1 MRQFFLFFLSAILLD
16 AQSSPPEF
24 QPLRALPVEIMPT
37 DDPPPAVAPYPLK
50 ALPITPELKDPTP
63 PEPSSPPEPAA
74 VIPEPTASSAI
85 GEKPSGDDAARL
97 QIFLDERLFGPG
109 VIDSKIGLFSQL
121 AVQAWNEVH
130 GHPSDDWTA
139 VNTAAREAVPDPY
152 AVAIIPEIA
161 NEWVDTKLSQ
171 KRSEQANA
179 KRMSYRSV
187 AEFMSERYHTDIPT
201 LVRLNPGRNI
211 DHLKVKSSIVVPN
224 VEPFLIENLSD
235 RAYHALEGLSDRY
248 VVVDTKINQVRIFEG
263 LPKPAIVDDAGTPE
277 KPKPNTALI
286 ASFPITP
293 GKPEFVKLGTW
304 QMKNMV
310 ELPWWRYDQQF
321 LDTGKRSEN
330 ALNIPPGP
338 NLPVGI
344 IWCGTSRPGI
354 GLHGTAEPET
364 IGRSR
369 SAGCIRL
376 CNWDAIR
383 LPNLIRP
390 GATVEIR

>member
-1 MRQFFLFFLSAILLD
+1 MRQFLLLFLLAISVD
-16 AQSSPPEF
+16 GQQSPPAF
-24 QPLRALPVEIMPT
+24 LPPKALPVEIAPPVET
-37 DDPPPAVAPYPLK
+37 PPAALPPPLK
-50 ALPITPELKDPTP
+50 ALPVTPDLTTP
-63 PEPSSPPEPAA
+63 AVPEAPKKIIPAP
-74 VIPEPTASSAI
+74 VIPEPTDSSPL
-85 GEKPSGDDAARL
+85 GEKPTGDDATRL
-97 QIFLDERLFGPG
+97 QIFLDENNFGPG
-109 VIDSKIGLFSQL
+109 VIDGKIGLFSQL
-121 AVQAWNEVH
+121 AVQSWNEVQ
-130 GHPSDDWTA
+130 GHPIDDWSA
-139 VNTAAREAVPDPY
+139 VNNAARKAVADPY

-161 NEWVDTKLSQ
+161 NEWVNPKLSQ
-171 KRSEQANA
+171 KRSEQAKA
-179 KRMSYRSV
+179 KRMSYRSI

-201 LVRLNPGRNI
+201 LTRLNPG
-211 DHLKVKSSIVVPN
+211 KSIYSLQIKTSIVVPN
-224 VEPFLIENLSD
+224 VEPFLIENLTD
-235 RAYHALEGLSDRY
+235 RAYHALEGLSERY
-248 VVVDTKINQVRIFEG
+248 VVVDTKINQVRIFAG
-263 LPKPAIVDDAGTPE
+263 VPKPAIVED
-277 KPKPNTALI
+277 PNTSGKPTPNNALI

-304 QMKNMV
+304 QLKNMV

-354 GLHGTAEPET
+354 GLHGTADPET

-383 LPNLIRP
+383 LPTLIRP